1 MFTIEY
7 RRVGEKGNKP
17 IQAAIYIHQTN
28 DTYLNGGSKKK
39 SKGQIF
45 DITQI

>member
-1 MFTIEY
+1 MFTIKQKGKGSK
-7 RRVGEKGNKP
+7 RKGNKP

-39 SKGQIF
+39 VKGTDF
-45 DITQI
+45 

>member
-1 MFTIEY
+1 MFTIKY
-7 RRVGEKGNKP
+7 RGVEEKGNKP